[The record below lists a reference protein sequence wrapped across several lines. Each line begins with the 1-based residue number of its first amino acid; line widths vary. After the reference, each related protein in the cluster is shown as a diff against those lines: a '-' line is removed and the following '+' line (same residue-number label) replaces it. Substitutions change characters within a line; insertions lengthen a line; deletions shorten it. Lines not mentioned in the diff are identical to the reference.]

1 MIWLKGCPKCKGE
14 LADNKDTFGY
24 YIYCVQCG
32 YQLSEVQIGK
42 LWTHTLNRVGR
53 RPAAQP
59 PVQVQELSVVAD
71 P

>member
-14 LADNKDTFGY
+14 LSDNKDAFGY

-42 LWTHTLNRVGR
+42 LWTYTLNRSGI
-53 RPAAQP
+53 AP
-59 PVQVQELSVVAD
+59 PVRPSARTVASSKVA
-71 P
+71 